1 MRFFNT
7 EGEVVTEEHY
17 CIPPLDRVDLDEI
30 LTLIERKKYFI
41 LHAPRQTGKTSV
53 LAALADHLNASGRFR
68 CVYVNVEPAQTARQ
82 DVGAGIRTI
91 LARVAV
97 AALRTTGEDFV
108 RKTWRSVLAEDG
120 PHSALMSVLSE
131 WAASGAKP
139 LILFLDEI
147 DALIGDTLISVLRQL
162 RAGYRDRPRWFP
174 QNVVL
179 CGVRDV
185 RDYRIF
191 SESEGFHITG
201 GSAFNIKAESLRLG
215 DFFESEVRSL
225 LLQHT
230 DETGQ
235 QFEAGAVDHIWNLT
249 QGQPWLVNALAYQA
263 CFRDRQGRDRSR
275 SVTVAAIDQAKE
287 TLILNHVTHLDQL
300 ADKLREERVRRVIL
314 PMIAG
319 SLGYQFSGR
328 DLEYVQDLGL
338 VAAVGPVRMA
348 NPIYAEVIP
357 RELTTVQERELEELV
372 SPRWYIQPDG
382 SLDLKALLAGF
393 QDYFREHS
401 ESWLERY
408 GHREAGPQLV
418 LHGYLHRVVN
428 SGGNITREYAIGR
441 GRSDLV
447 VEWPRPGRPL
457 ADRPLKQVIECKVV
471 GEKKGLESTI
481 GQGLEQT
488 AWYMDRCGAEAGHL
502 VIFELRPN
510 KSWEERVFRRDP
522 DSGAPPIT
530 VWGM

>member
-1 MRFFNT
+1 M
-7 EGEVVTEEHY
+7 E
-17 CIPPLDRVDLDEI
+17 LDEI

-53 LAALADHLNASGRFR
+53 LAALADHLNASGRYR

-97 AALRTTGEDFV
+97 AALRTTGEDLV
-108 RKTWRSVLAEDG
+108 KKTWRSVLAEDG

-131 WAASGAKP
+131 WAASSAKP
-139 LILFLDEI
+139 LILFVDEI

-174 QNVVL
+174 QSVVL

-191 SESEGFHITG
+191 SAEKGSHITG

-215 DFFESEVRSL
+215 DFFKSEVRSL
-225 LLQHT
+225 LLQHS

-235 QFEAGAVDHIWNLT
+235 QFEAGAIDHIWNLT

-263 CFRDRQGRDRSR
+263 CFRDRRGRDRSR
-275 SVTVAAIDQAKE
+275 PVMVAAIDQAKE
-287 TLILNHVTHLDQL
+287 TLILNRVTHLDQL

-319 SLGYQFSGR
+319 SPGYDYSGR
-328 DLEYVQDLGL
+328 DLEYVRDLGL
-338 VAAVGPVRMA
+338 VAAAGPVRMA

-357 RELTTVQERELEELV
+357 RELTTVQESDLKGRV
-372 SPRWYIQPDG
+372 APRWYIHSDG

-401 ESWLERY
+401 EAWVDRY

-428 SGGNITREYAIGR
+428 SGGHITREYAIAR

-481 GQGLEQT
+481 DKGLEQT
-488 AWYMDRCGAEAGHL
+488 AWYMDRCAAEAGHL
-502 VIFELRPN
+502 VVFELRPN

-522 DSGAPPIT
+522 EPGAPPIT